1 MGTSREQFREAL
13 LGFLWRQWSALGVAG
28 TVPSA
33 MDQIIDPEALLLATT
48 TLGREPRL
56 FDEVMDWLNNNGQ
69 LINLQRLQNLGRHM
83 GDLTVL
89 RPIAAHLARRAVHS
103 KWKTLVDPETP
114 ERKPQ
119 LLFPGVPVFGPAD
132 ELFARHGWLR
142 GPLTLRRLS
151 LPPDPHR
158 PTNLLIKLRAL
169 FGMQARAEVMAY
181 LLAKDSGYAGKM
193 AEQLV
198 YFTRTLQTTL
208 NDLERSGH
216 LESRHEGH
224 EKRFWLRHDDW
235 RFLMPGVV
243 PADPQCSGFPRW
255 TDWRSFFVAME
266 SISGFL
272 DRQDLEQGPG
282 SVRAIELRACLS
294 RLDTSFLRE
303 NLYVPPSATADTYTD
318 SVLKGFL
325 QLLKADGKPEATKP
339 GSPPGSPSAPL

>member
-33 MDQIIDPEALLLATT
+33 TDRIIDPEALLLATT

-89 RPIAAHLARRAVHS
+89 RPIAAHLAHRSVHS
-103 KWKTLVDPETP
+103 KWKTLVDPETQ
-114 ERKPQ
+114 EKKPQ
-119 LLFPGVPVFGPAD
+119 LLFPRVPVFGSVD

-142 GPLTLRRLS
+142 GPVTLRKLS
-151 LPPDPHR
+151 LTPDPHR

-181 LLAKDSGYAGKM
+181 LLAKDSGYAGEM
-193 AEQLV
+193 ADQLV
-198 YFTRTLQTTL
+198 YFPRTIQTTL

-235 RFLMPGVV
+235 RFLLKGVDT
-243 PADPQCSGFPRW
+243 ADRGSSGFPRW
-255 TDWRSFFVAME
+255 IDWRSFFVAME

-294 RLDTSFLRE
+294 KLDPTFLRE
-303 NLYVPPSATADTYTD
+303 NLHVPPAATADTFTE
-318 SVLKGFL
+318 SVLQGFL
-325 QLLKADGKPEATKP
+325 QLLKADEKPEATKP
-339 GSPPGSPSAPL
+339 